1 MNALANGTS
10 PVIPHTRWRIDPR
23 RSTVEFR
30 ARSLGLQTVQGRSEP
45 YDGTLDLSTQPS
57 IELTIEAD
65 SPTTDNA
72 RRDEHLR
79 SARVFDS
86 ANHPQVRFVCLSSP
100 RWTPTACECGPAA
113 RRRQEHPARTRGGD
127 ST

>member
-10 PVIPHTRWRIDPR
+10 PVIAHTRWRIDPR

-30 ARSLGLQTVQGRSEP
+30 VRSFYAMQTVKGRFER
-45 YDGTLDLSTQPS
+45 YDGTLDLSAQTS

-65 SPTTDNA
+65 SLTTDHA

-86 ANHPQVRFVCLSSP
+86 ANHPQGRFVCLSSP
-100 RWTPTACECGPAA
+100 RWTPTACGCGASCTPPTAS
-113 RRRQEHPARTRGGD
+113 R
-127 ST
+127 SN

>member
-10 PVIPHTRWRIDPR
+10 PVITHTRWRIDPR

-30 ARSLGLQTVQGRSEP
+30 VRSFYGLQTVKGRFER
-45 YDGTLDLSTQPS
+45 YDGTLDLSAQPS

-65 SPTTDNA
+65 SLTTDNA

-79 SARVFDS
+79 SAASSIRPTIRRSGSSVSARHAGRRPLASAGRLHDHRV
-86 ANHPQVRFVCLSSP
+86 
-100 RWTPTACECGPAA
+100 
-113 RRRQEHPARTRGGD
+113 
-127 ST
+127 